1 MMRVIILLLTLD
13 VLGVSSVM
21 MEKSLKQKIEGKWR
35 TIYLAASSEDKI
47 KEGSPLRTYFR
58 RLLCGKKCNRI
69 YLYFFIKEGAK
80 CHERKIV
87 GRRKQEV
94 YFAEYEG
101 SNALV
106 LKTVNEKILL
116 FHYFNTNKRNEV
128 TRVAGVLGKGN
139 QLTKEEMTEYMNLV
153 ESIGIEDEKV
163 LRVMDTDN
171 CPNKIKIS

>member
-21 MEKSLKQKIEGKWR
+21 MEKRLKQKLEGKWR
-35 TIYLAASSEDKI
+35 TIYLAASTEDKI

-58 RLLCGKKCNRI
+58 LILCGRNCNQI
-69 YLYFFIKEGAK
+69 YLYFFIKKGAK
-80 CHERKIV
+80 CQEYKVTGRKE
-87 GRRKQEV
+87 QEV

-101 SNALV
+101 NNALV

-116 FHYFNTNKRNEV
+116 FHYFNTNKKNEV
-128 TRVAGVLGKGN
+128 TRVAGVLGKGK

-171 CPNKIKIS
+171 CPSKIKIK